1 MKAYTSKLIFHD
13 GTILNITPNRDN
25 KFTLEELQ
33 KYVEGYIQIIY
44 LQYNLA
50 MIINEEGKFLDL
62 PKNEEATKLAN
73 FHPDFDD
80 YIVGNVV
87 ICKLEQ
93 F

>member
-1 MKAYTSKLIFHD
+1 MNKLIFHD
-13 GTILNITPNRDN
+13 GTILSITPNKGN

-33 KYVEGYIQIIY
+33 KYVGGYIQIIY
-44 LQYNLA
+44 LQHNYI
-50 MIINEEGKFLDL
+50 MIINEEGKLKSL

-73 FHPDFDD
+73 FHSDFDD

-87 ICKLEQ
+87 ICKSEQ